1 MSSIFEIAISMGL
14 ATHGDEHSADLVRL
28 VSNFENNLEAIR
40 KDQVEASTRVDYIN
54 PLLELLGWDVKN
66 VLGKPQSKREVI
78 YEPQQIVSGHN
89 LAPDY
94 CLTIDG

>member
-1 MSSIFEIAISMGL
+1 MSSIFEIATSMGL
-14 ATHGDEHSADLVRL
+14 ATYGDAQSTDLARL
-28 VSNFENNLEAIR
+28 VNNFEKNFEAIR

-78 YEPQQIVSGHN
+78 YEPQQIVNGHN

-94 CLTIDG
+94 